1 MFTWGS
7 KYLFGVAGVALLG
20 AIVYGLVTGGG
31 IVGVVSV
38 GYKGGVGEHTG
49 YGTLLGVAAA
59 ALGLGVLNFITR
71 DATVPVAEAADD
83 SGGGALAIRTP
94 HRASFWGPLA
104 AFGLACLAIGVAVSQ
119 VFFILGVAVLSI
131 VLLEWVILAWSDSAT
146 GDPLVNS
153 AIRERV
159 IGPLEVPLLASLGI
173 AVFIL
178 GVSRVLLAVSEAGS
192 VVVASVVAAA
202 IFASCIALAKTRVS
216 RGVITGVVALGALAV
231 LAGGIAGA
239 VVGEREIGHHHE
251 TGETGTQVEG
261 EGE

>member
-59 ALGLGVLNFITR
+59 ALGLGVLNFATR
-71 DATVPVAEAADD
+71 DATVPVGEATDD

-94 HRASFWGPLA
+94 RRASFWGPMA
-104 AFGLACLAIGVAVSQ
+104 AFGLACLAIGVSVSRA
-119 VFFILGVAVLSI
+119 FFILGVAVLAV

-159 IGPLEVPLLASLGI
+159 IGPLEVPLMASLGI
-173 AVFIL
+173 AVL
-178 GVSRVLLAVSEAGS
+178 LLAVSEAGS
-192 VVVASVVAAA
+192 VAVAAIVA
-202 IFASCIALAKTRVS
+202 AVIFLSCIALAKTRVS
-216 RGVITGVVALGALAV
+216 RAVISGVVALGAVAV
-231 LAGGIAGA
+231 LAGGIVGA
-239 VVGEREIGHHHE
+239 VVGEREIGHHESGE
-251 TGETGTQVEG
+251 TGETGTHGEG

>member
-31 IVGVVSV
+31 IVGVISV

-49 YGTLLGVAAA
+49 YGTLLGVAVA
-59 ALGLGVLNFITR
+59 ALGLGVLNFVTR
-71 DATVPVAEAADD
+71 DATVPAGEATDD
-83 SGGGALAIRTP
+83 GGGGALAIRTP
-94 HRASFWGPLA
+94 RRASFWGPMA
-104 AFGLACLAIGVAVSQ
+104 AFGLASLAIGVSVSQ
-119 VFFILGVAVLSI
+119 AFFILGVAVLAI

-146 GDPLVNS
+146 GDPTVNS

-159 IGPLEVPLLASLGI
+159 IGPLEVPLMASLGI

-178 GVSRVLLAVSEAGS
+178 GVSRVLLAVPEAGS
-192 VVVASVVAAA
+192 VAVASIVAAV
-202 IFASCIALAKTRVS
+202 IFLSCIALAKTRVS
-216 RGVITGVVALGALAV
+216 RAVISGVIALGALAV
-231 LAGGIAGA
+231 LAGGIVGA
-239 VVGEREIGHHHE
+239 VVGEREIGHHE

>member
-31 IVGVVSV
+31 IVGVISV

-49 YGTLLGVAAA
+49 YGTLLGVSVA
-59 ALGLGVLNFITR
+59 ALGLGVLNFATR
-71 DATVPVAEAADD
+71 DATVLADD

-94 HRASFWGPLA
+94 RRASFWGPMA
-104 AFGLACLAIGVAVSQ
+104 AFGLASLAIGVSVSRA
-119 VFFILGVAVLSI
+119 FFILGVAVLAI

-146 GDPLVNS
+146 GDPTVNS

-159 IGPLEVPLLASLGI
+159 IGPLEVPLMASLGI

-178 GVSRVLLAVSEAGS
+178 GVSRVLLAVPEAGS
-192 VVVASVVAAA
+192 VAVAAIVA
-202 IFASCIALAKTRVS
+202 AVIFLSCIALAKTRVS
-216 RGVITGVVALGALAV
+216 RAVISGVIALGALAV
-231 LAGGIAGA
+231 LAGGIVGA
-239 VVGEREIGHHHE
+239 VVGEREIGHHE

>member
-31 IVGVVSV
+31 IVGVISV

-59 ALGLGVLNFITR
+59 ALGLGVLNFATR
-71 DATVPVAEAADD
+71 DATVLADD
-83 SGGGALAIRTP
+83 SGSGALAIRTP
-94 HRASFWGPLA
+94 RRASFWGPMA
-104 AFGLACLAIGVAVSQ
+104 AFGLASLAIGVSVSRA
-119 VFFILGVAVLSI
+119 FFILGVAVLAI

-146 GDPLVNS
+146 GDPTVNS

-159 IGPLEVPLLASLGI
+159 IGPLEVPLMASLGI

-178 GVSRVLLAVSEAGS
+178 GVSRVLLAVPEAGS
-192 VVVASVVAAA
+192 VAVAAIVA
-202 IFASCIALAKTRVS
+202 AVIFLACIALAKTQVS
-216 RGVITGVVALGALAV
+216 RAVISGVVALGALAV
-231 LAGGIAGA
+231 LAGGIVGA
-239 VVGEREIGHHHE
+239 VVGEREIGHHE

>member
-31 IVGVVSV
+31 IVGVISV

-59 ALGLGVLNFITR
+59 AIGLGVLNFVTR
-71 DATVPVAEAADD
+71 DATVVADD
-83 SGGGALAIRTP
+83 SGSGALAIRTP
-94 HRASFWGPLA
+94 RCASFWGPLA

-119 VFFILGVAVLSI
+119 AFFILGVAVLAI

-146 GDPLVNS
+146 GDPTVNS

-159 IGPLEVPLLASLGI
+159 IGPLEVPIMASLGI

-192 VVVASVVAAA
+192 VAVASVVAAV
-202 IFASCIALAKTRVS
+202 IFLACIALAKTQVS
-216 RGVITGVVALGALAV
+216 RAVISGVVAIGALAV
-231 LAGGIAGA
+231 LAGGIVGA
-239 VVGEREIGHHHE
+239 VVGEREIGHHE

>member
-31 IVGVVSV
+31 IVGVISV

-59 ALGLGVLNFITR
+59 AIGLGVLNFVTR
-71 DATVPVAEAADD
+71 DATVVADD
-83 SGGGALAIRTP
+83 SGSGALAIRTP
-94 HRASFWGPLA
+94 RRASFWGPLA
-104 AFGLACLAIGVAVSQ
+104 AFGLACVAIGVAVSQ
-119 VFFILGVAVLSI
+119 AFFILGVAVLAI

-146 GDPLVNS
+146 GDPTVNS

-159 IGPLEVPLLASLGI
+159 IGPLEVPIMASLGI

-192 VVVASVVAAA
+192 VAVASVVAAV
-202 IFASCIALAKTRVS
+202 IFVACIALAKTQVS
-216 RGVITGVVALGALAV
+216 RAVISGVVALGALAV
-231 LAGGIAGA
+231 LAGGIVGA
-239 VVGEREIGHHHE
+239 VVGEREIGHHE

>member
-31 IVGVVSV
+31 IVGVISV

-59 ALGLGVLNFITR
+59 AIGLGVLNFVTR
-71 DATVPVAEAADD
+71 DATVVADD
-83 SGGGALAIRTP
+83 SGSGALAIRTP
-94 HRASFWGPLA
+94 RRASFWGPLA

-119 VFFILGVAVLSI
+119 AFFILGVAVLAI

-146 GDPLVNS
+146 GDPTVNS

-159 IGPLEVPLLASLGI
+159 IGPLEVPIMASLGI

-192 VVVASVVAAA
+192 VAVASVVAAV
-202 IFASCIALAKTRVS
+202 IFVACIALAKTQVS
-216 RGVITGVVALGALAV
+216 RAVISGVVAIGALAV
-231 LAGGIAGA
+231 LAGGIVGA
-239 VVGEREIGHHHE
+239 VVGEREIGHHE